1 MAPLVY
7 VVEYNAA
14 EVVFHYSPS
23 SIVLF
28 YSIIHQKLTQYKG
41 PKKMLHII
49 KLLVCICSLI
59 FKIYVVYGIWKHFC
73 EVFTINLA
81 SKI

>member
-28 YSIIHQKLTQYKG
+28 YSNIHQKLTQYKG

-49 KLLVCICSLI
+49 KLLVCSLI
-59 FKIYVVYGIWKHFC
+59 SKIYVVYGIWKHFC
-73 EVFTINLA
+73 EVFTINVA